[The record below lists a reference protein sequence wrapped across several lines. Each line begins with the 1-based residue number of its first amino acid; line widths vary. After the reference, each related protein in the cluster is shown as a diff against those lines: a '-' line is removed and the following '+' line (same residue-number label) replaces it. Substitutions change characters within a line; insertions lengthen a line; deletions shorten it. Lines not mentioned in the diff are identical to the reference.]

1 MSCLRG
7 SEVMAAETVHSCR
20 SFSFSEKAKPLIQR
34 ASVIKRTSGR
44 SQSVDRVVG
53 ASLLIYPASLR
64 WRKVRRRR
72 RYDDDE
78 TWQGQTP
85 ALIGFLRE

>member
-1 MSCLRG
+1 
-7 SEVMAAETVHSCR
+7 MAVETVHSCR
-20 SFSFSEKAKPLIQR
+20 SFSFSEKAKIQR

-53 ASLLIYPASLR
+53 ASLPIYTASLC

-72 RYDDDE
+72 RRYDDDDNE
-78 TWQGQTP
+78 AW
-85 ALIGFLRE
+85 